1 MRTKR
6 ATFVISTIAVL
17 ALTGCSSGNGTGR
30 EATGQGDGVAP
41 AKNDIAAQIAAATS
55 KPVVI
60 NVFENSATYTQEQFM
75 ELYGSK
81 IQKKYPNL
89 SFKLYSANKNNGGG
103 SISEL
108 IAQGVPIDLVKV
120 SGASF
125 YSLMAD
131 NKLEND
137 VSDLIKLYGYDL
149 NKLYPAVLDQMKMFG
164 SKGEIYGIPNAT
176 VSTALFYNKDIFD
189 QFGVSY
195 PKDGMTWDEV
205 YDLATKLT
213 RQDGSRQYMG
223 FQEGYGHLFPVNQ
236 LSQGYID
243 TKTNKAT
250 LNNDTWKKIIDNF
263 ARFHLINGNAFVPS
277 YVDPFWK
284 DGNVAM
290 VAAQS
295 AGTWDFAN
303 TTTINWDLVE
313 LPRFKEA
320 PKAGPGLQLPFYAIA
335 STSKNRDQAF
345 LAAAYIGSEEFQ
357 KDFAKLGYVP
367 PIKIDNLMDVLGKDV
382 PKLAGKNLKAAVP
395 LEFAAAPYPFNS
407 YFSQV
412 PGFLNTAYTSVVAGE
427 KDVNTALR
435 EAEEAANKKI
445 QEVLESKK

>member
-1 MRTKR
+1 M
-6 ATFVISTIAVL
+6 
-17 ALTGCSSGNGTGR
+17 
-30 EATGQGDGVAP
+30 
-41 AKNDIAAQIAAATS
+41 
-55 KPVVI
+55 
-60 NVFENSATYTQEQFM
+60 FENSATYTQEMFM
-75 ELYGSK
+75 ELYGNK

-103 SISEL
+103 SISDL
-108 IAQGVPIDLVKV
+108 IAAGVAIDLVKV

-131 NKLEND
+131 NELQND
-137 VSDLIKLYGYDL
+137 VSDLIKLYGYDM
-149 NKLYPAVLDQMKMFG
+149 NKLYPAVQEQMRMFG

-189 QFGVSY
+189 KFGVAY
-195 PKDGMTWDEV
+195 PKNGMMWDEV
-205 YDLATKLT
+205 YELAGKLT
-213 RQDGSRQYMG
+213 RQDGGVQYMG
-223 FQEGYGHLFPVNQ
+223 FQEGYSHLFPVNQ
-236 LSQGYID
+236 LSQGFID

-250 LNNDTWKKIIDNF
+250 LNNDNWKKIIDNF
-263 ARFHLINGNAFVPS
+263 ARFHLINGNEFVPS

-284 DGNVAM
+284 DGRVAM

-295 AGTWDFAN
+295 AGSWDFAN

-320 PKAGPGLQLPFYAIA
+320 PKTGPGLQLPFYAIA

-345 LAAAYIGSEEFQ
+345 IAAAYIGSEEFQ

-395 LEFAAAPYPFNS
+395 LESAASPYPFNS
-407 YFSQV
+407 YFGQV
-412 PGFLNTAYTSVVAGE
+412 PGFLYTAYTNVVTGQ
-427 KDVNTALR
+427 KDINTALR
-435 EAEEAANKKI
+435 EADEAANKKI
-445 QEVLESKK
+445 QEVIAAKK